1 MKKLFYKI
9 TKKYWNILSY
19 EHAKKNNFTVQNGVF
34 KNLKINKNI
43 SWGRGDIASKIYG
56 LYENKIQKK
65 IKELKKPILID
76 IGAADGFFAIGCLH
90 SKLSKYCYA
99 FEQNETSRLALH
111 KTAELNNVANQ
122 ISIMGKVDNQVFL
135 SSLPDD
141 LDLSMAVILCD
152 IEGEEYNFFSETI
165 LKKLQKCNLIIEIHT
180 EETNSKEAD
189 LIKSAKKYFN
199 VNIILDNNKDMSA
212 VSKLHNLNDID
223 RNLISCEGR
232 SYIGKWL
239 HLIPK

>member
-1 MKKLFYKI
+1 
-9 TKKYWNILSY
+9 
-19 EHAKKNNFTVQNGVF
+19 
-34 KNLKINKNI
+34 
-43 SWGRGDIASKIYG
+43 
-56 LYENKIQKK
+56 
-65 IKELKKPILID
+65 
-76 IGAADGFFAIGCLH
+76 
-90 SKLSKYCYA
+90 
-99 FEQNETSRLALH
+99 
-111 KTAELNNVANQ
+111 
-122 ISIMGKVDNQVFL
+122 MGKVDNQVFL

-141 LDLSMAVILCD
+141 LDLSMVVILCD

-212 VSKLHNLNDID
+212 VTTLHNLNDID

-239 HLIPK
+239 HLSPK

>member
-19 EHAKKNNFTVQNGVF
+19 EHAKKNNFTVQNGIF

-43 SWGRGDIASKIYG
+43 SWGHGDIASKIYG
-56 LYENKIQKK
+56 FYENKIQKK
-65 IKELKKPILID
+65 LKELKKPILID

-122 ISIMGKVDNQVFL
+122 ISIMGKVDYQVFL

-189 LIKSAKKYFN
+189 LIKSAKKYYD